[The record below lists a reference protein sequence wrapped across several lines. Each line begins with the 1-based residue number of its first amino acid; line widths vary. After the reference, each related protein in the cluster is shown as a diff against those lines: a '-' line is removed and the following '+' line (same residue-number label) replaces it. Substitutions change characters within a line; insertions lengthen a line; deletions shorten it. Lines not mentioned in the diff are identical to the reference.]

1 MNYNRIINLF
11 AMILVIAG
19 ALNWG
24 SIATFDIDLV
34 DSALPDPQLQRYVKF
49 LVGVAGIF
57 VAYRTVMTY
66 AK

>member
-1 MNYNRIINLF
+1 MNYNRIINLV

-24 SIATFDIDLV
+24 SIALYDLDLV
-34 DSALPDPQLQRYVKF
+34 DAAVVDLQFSRYVKF

-57 VAYRTVMTY
+57 VAYRTVITY
-66 AK
+66 MK